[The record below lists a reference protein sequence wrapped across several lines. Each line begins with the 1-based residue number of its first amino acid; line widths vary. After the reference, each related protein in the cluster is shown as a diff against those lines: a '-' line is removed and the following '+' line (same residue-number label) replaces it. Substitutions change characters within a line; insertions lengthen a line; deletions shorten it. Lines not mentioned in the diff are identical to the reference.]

1 MRFMNWL
8 FIGIRIIILCLGLFS
23 VALIIWPNI
32 WQPSFEAIEN
42 GTVTSM
48 DYEPDAYEK
57 LLISIDNNLPHHRYQ
72 KISDSIKYIQNLEK
86 FSNHLSFSGWGFGSM
101 GFYKRDRKGMLIFD
115 STYHHYTNQYIPDS
129 TYFISLPGY
138 YLKMDHSTFRK
149 NDTTFLKYP
158 VITKRDTINHTISGR
173 YEIKPLRV
181 DVRDLPDKIINPYE
195 EKRELFIRVSKS
207 QYTWYLI
214 MMLPIALLLLLL
226 FLWGVILQIIRVIE
240 DIANQEAF
248 RKKTYRRLYIIA
260 ASLWSNVLIGLII
273 KYVANFKFSSYI
285 DQAFYLRFS
294 DFFFTNISYI
304 ISGFIAFCLA
314 HAFRKGYQLQKEQ
327 ELTI

>member
-8 FIGIRIIILCLGLFS
+8 FIGIRIIILCFGLFL

-32 WQPSFEAIEN
+32 WQPTFEAIEN

-57 LLISIDNNLPHHRYQ
+57 QLMSIDNNLPHQRYQ
-72 KISDSIKYIQNLEK
+72 RISDSIKYIQNLEK
-86 FSNHLSFSGWGFGSM
+86 SANNLFTSGWGFGFI
-101 GFYKRDRKGMLIFD
+101 GFYKRDKKGIIVFD
-115 STYHHYTNQYIPDS
+115 TTYNHYTIEYIPD
-129 TYFISLPGY
+129 TAYFISLDGY
-138 YLKMDHSTFRK
+138 YLKTDHSTFRK

-158 VITKRDTINHTISGR
+158 VITKRDIVNNRIYGR
-173 YEIKPLRV
+173 YETKPLLV
-181 DVRDLPDKIINPYE
+181 DLRDLPDKIDNPSE

-207 QYTWYLI
+207 QYTWYQIIMAPIGILI
-214 MMLPIALLLLLL
+214 GLV
-226 FLWGVILQIIRVIE
+226 FLWGVLLQIIRIIE

-260 ASLWSNVLIGLII
+260 ASLWGIVLIGLIM
-273 KYVANFKFSSYI
+273 KYLVNFKFTTYI
-285 DQAFYLRFS
+285 DQAFYLSFA
-294 DFFFTNISYI
+294 DFFSTNIIYI

-314 HAFRKGYQLQKEQ
+314 HAFRKGYQLQQEQ
-327 ELTI
+327 NLTI

>member
-57 LLISIDNNLPHHRYQ
+57 QLMSIDNNLPHHRYQ

-158 VITKRDTINHTISGR
+158 VITKRDTINHTI
-173 YEIKPLRV
+173 
-181 DVRDLPDKIINPYE
+181 
-195 EKRELFIRVSKS
+195 
-207 QYTWYLI
+207 
-214 MMLPIALLLLLL
+214 
-226 FLWGVILQIIRVIE
+226 
-240 DIANQEAF
+240 
-248 RKKTYRRLYIIA
+248 
-260 ASLWSNVLIGLII
+260 
-273 KYVANFKFSSYI
+273 
-285 DQAFYLRFS
+285 
-294 DFFFTNISYI
+294 
-304 ISGFIAFCLA
+304 
-314 HAFRKGYQLQKEQ
+314 
-327 ELTI
+327 